1 MVRKPLALKLMSGTS
16 ILATSA
22 SAQAARH
29 VTCGGEPRPAFLAQ
43 APAGI
48 PDSVVPIPYPSSG
61 RKYKQEIMK
70 AFVQRATAL
79 PEIGSG
85 KADSDRQ
92 LDAG

>member
-1 MVRKPLALKLMSGTS
+1 MFSPTVPTTCVSCEPEVSSFEIITVPRIG
-16 ILATSA
+16 
-22 SAQAARH
+22 AQVA
-29 VTCGGEPRPAFLAQ
+29 
-43 APAGI
+43 AGI

-79 PEIGSG
+79 PEIGNG

-92 LDAG
+92 PDSG